1 VEQNIGHPSRFPGY
15 APSPAGGRLAHL
27 PLIGDGIKKAGAISI
42 SDTYTQLATGVM
54 DVQLGG
60 LKAGSQY
67 SQVNITGTAT
77 LSGTLNINPLVRTIP
92 PLGTTF
98 TILTHGRA

>member
-1 VEQNIGHPSRFPGY
+1 
-15 APSPAGGRLAHL
+15 
-27 PLIGDGIKKAGAISI
+27 
-42 SDTYTQLATGVM
+42 M

-60 LKAGSQY
+60 LKAGSQD

-98 TILTHGRA
+98 TILNASSGVSGTLSTVNGTKINANEHFQVTYNPTSVELIVVSGPAK

>member
-1 VEQNIGHPSRFPGY
+1 
-15 APSPAGGRLAHL
+15 
-27 PLIGDGIKKAGAISI
+27 
-42 SDTYTQLATGVM
+42 M

-77 LSGTLNINPLVRTIP
+77 LSGTLNINPLVRTIL

-98 TILTHGRA
+98 TILNASSGVSGTFSTVNGTKINARRAWS